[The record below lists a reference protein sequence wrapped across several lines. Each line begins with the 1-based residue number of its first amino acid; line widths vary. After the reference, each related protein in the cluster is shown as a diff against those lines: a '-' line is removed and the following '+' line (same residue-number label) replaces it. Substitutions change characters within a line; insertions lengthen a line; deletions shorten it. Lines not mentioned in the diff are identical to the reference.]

1 MKGNYL
7 VMYTLYW
14 DALRS
19 RHGFCLPCCDPSVF
33 KNYVMQ
39 SSFIFVLFEIFII
52 LLYFF
57 SLEKEQRKN
66 DIKFKRAIVIKHFSS

>member
-7 VMYTLYW
+7 VMYILHW

-19 RHGFCLPCCDPSVF
+19 RHVFVCAVLPVF
-33 KNYVMQ
+33 LRIVLC
-39 SSFIFVLFEIFII
+39 SPVLFFVLFEIFII
-52 LLYFF
+52 LLYIFF